1 MIVFV
6 YHQKEIIPERMDV
19 VFKQPLFSRNVVA
32 HIAGIVTTVTESVEH
47 FYGTWH
53 YLTKIANNSEIYHIN
68 RTRWLEVR
76 GYTVFTIED
85 PIEVATD
92 RIPNAMYHG
101 YIVKQPGV

>member
-1 MIVFV
+1 M
-6 YHQKEIIPERMDV
+6 YYPKEIIPGRMNE

-32 HIAGIVTTVTESVEH
+32 HITGIVTTTTESVEY

-53 YLTKIANNSEIYHIN
+53 YLTKITNNSEIYHIN

-85 PIEVATD
+85 PIEVVTD
-92 RIPNAMYHG
+92 RIPRSLFHG
-101 YIVKQPGV
+101 YIVKQPGA